1 MSYSTNSISTTDQD
15 IPWTWSQ
22 PSNLTNQLF
31 FFQLPSSFFYTST
44 KALASAL
51 HFLLELSSIF
61 FNFLLFFFFFSFSFS
76 FLFTVPPWVIL
87 PHLSNHVPVLLKIIN
102 PSQPHLADLSLRARP
117 IAFCT
122 NTHCIS
128 FHQEQQKQQLLQLTQ
143 ISLAIHIWSTIPSTM
158 AISLTIQMLS
168 PVFH

>member
-15 IPWTWSQ
+15 IPSTWSQ
-22 PSNLTNQLF
+22 
-31 FFQLPSSFFYTST
+31 TST
-44 KALASAL
+44 TSYFSFNFFPHSSTPQQKPLPQHCTSFL
-51 HFLLELSSIF
+51 NFLLFSL
-61 FNFLLFFFFFSFSFS
+61 NFLLFFFFF
-76 FLFTVPPWVIL
+76 FLSLFLFFFTVPPWFIL

-102 PSQPHLADLSLRARP
+102 PSQPHLVDLSLRARP

-158 AISLTIQMLS
+158 AISLHTQILS